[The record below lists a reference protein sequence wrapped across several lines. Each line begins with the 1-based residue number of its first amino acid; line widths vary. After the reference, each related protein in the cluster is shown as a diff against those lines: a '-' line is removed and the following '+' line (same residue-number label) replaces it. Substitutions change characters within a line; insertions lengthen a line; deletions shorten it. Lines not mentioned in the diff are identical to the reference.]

1 MKINFKSI
9 YKAFND
15 EEPNII
21 EFTTSLLE
29 NHIEDNF
36 NVVVFEEN
44 RNENKIKN
52 RIEYNENEIRIYS
65 GISSL
70 TCKLNEIV
78 KNNFIVQGMESNSF
92 YIYTKL
98 MEIQIN
104 NKYLNTKYL
113 VSHSN
118 DFKEFTSINLILTIF
133 D

>member
-9 YKAFND
+9 YKNFND

-21 EFTTSLLE
+21 EFTTNLLE
-29 NHIEDNF
+29 NYVEDNF
-36 NVVVFEEN
+36 NIVVFEEN
-44 RNENKIKN
+44 RNEKKIKN
-52 RIEYNENEIRIYS
+52 RIEYNENEIKIYS

-70 TCKLNEIV
+70 ACKLNEVV
-78 KNNFIVQGMESNSF
+78 KNNFVVQGMESNTF

-98 MEIQIN
+98 IKIKIDN
-104 NKYLNTKYL
+104 NYLNTEYL

-118 DFKEFTSINLILTIF
+118 EFKEFTKINLTLNIS

>member
-9 YKAFND
+9 YKNFND
-15 EEPNII
+15 EEPNLI
-21 EFTTSLLE
+21 EFTTNLLE
-29 NHIEDNF
+29 NYVEDGF
-36 NVVVFEEN
+36 NIVVFEEN
-44 RNENKIKN
+44 RNEKKIKN

-70 TCKLNEIV
+70 TCKLNEII
-78 KNNFIVQGMESNSF
+78 KNNFVVQGMESNSF

-98 MEIQIN
+98 NEIEIN
-104 NKYLNTKYL
+104 DNYLNAKYL

-118 DFKEFTSINLILTIF
+118 EFEEFTKINLILTMF